1 MAYGRHFFDWP
12 GAESRQKAA
21 IFYAI
26 QPKFRREVLTDQV
39 GRDTM

>member
-1 MAYGRHFFDWP
+1 MAS
-12 GAESRQKAA
+12 ESWQKAA

-26 QPKFRREVLTDQV
+26 QPKFRKKGLTPQI